1 MRAFLDY
8 SNWRNGRIEQDISV
22 KMNDPQSQDLVMEYK
37 VNKAKL
43 LSEAVVSK
51 TMDETVLNISFEG
64 YEVDDLSPFFSQYVN
79 INNANDVIY
88 RDQWLSLSSADQ
100 ANYKEVYADS
110 ATPISSLAESRHAA
124 VNINRR

>member
-1 MRAFLDY
+1 
-8 SNWRNGRIEQDISV
+8 
-22 KMNDPQSQDLVMEYK
+22 
-37 VNKAKL
+37 
-43 LSEAVVSK
+43 
-51 TMDETVLNISFEG
+51 MDETVLNISFEG

>member
-1 MRAFLDY
+1 
-8 SNWRNGRIEQDISV
+8 NWKKGRIEQDISV
-22 KMNDPQSQDLVMEYK
+22 KMKDPQTQDIVMECG

-79 INNANDVIY
+79 INDSEDIIY
-88 RDQWLSLSSADQ
+88 RDRWLSLSPTDQ
-100 ANYKEVYADS
+100 ADYKEVYADS
-110 ATPISSLAESRHAA
+110 ATPISSLAESRHATI
-124 VNINRR
+124 NTNRR